1 MPESTDIRFFRDYV
15 AGRRGEILDAA
26 TTVFYRR
33 GYDAGTMREIAE
45 AVGVSEPALYRHF
58 TGKEDLFEEIIKQ
71 AGARVRSEVVPAIE
85 STGPAEVRRVVRDLV
100 ADRRTVTSTY
110 LPVIQTIMLASVHN
124 EHFLSVYRD
133 SFTTP
138 LTDRLLGVVRA
149 LDEHFGVVVPQQE
162 LPGRVRLLISL
173 FVGHFITS
181 YVLDDTGLPLE
192 DLVVNVMGWR

>member
-1 MPESTDIRFFRDYV
+1 MPDGTEIRFFRDSV

-58 TGKEDLFEEIIKQ
+58 TGKEDLFDEIIRQ

-85 STGPAEVRRVVRDLV
+85 SAGPTEVRRVIRELV
-100 ADRRTVTSTY
+100 ADRRTVTTTY
-110 LPVIQTIMLASVHN
+110 LPVIQTVMLASVHN

-149 LDEHFGVVVPQQE
+149 LDEHFGVAVPEQE
-162 LPGRVRLLISL
+162 L
-173 FVGHFITS
+173 
-181 YVLDDTGLPLE
+181 
-192 DLVVNVMGWR
+192 